1 MVSDRSRTV
10 LLVQDCLTYLA
21 GLKALTPRTIALYE
35 RLCTSLVDECVA
47 ERGLEAVTT
56 AAIEA
61 WLQRP
66 RDGRARGRAGAPATL
81 HRDASA
87 IRGLFRWLQAQ
98 GVVRENPAEL
108 VCTPVVH
115 NRQPR
120 PVPDAVFC
128 RLWGTVDRADA
139 VVLGLA
145 FFGGLRREEITRL
158 RVSNV
163 DVGRRRLVNF
173 MRKGGGEDTLPV
185 GTMLDTFAQR
195 LPHLSAERL
204 WPIIAARA
212 NSGSLDRFL
221 VGWSELGLPRRTA
234 AAARRGADQLDPQH
248 LNHWLDRMTSRADV
262 PHLAPHQLRH
272 SCATNLLRAGVPLPI
287 ASNLMNHSNVHTTM
301 RYMKAGGDE
310 LAEWLARTT
319 PLEALVGTGCLA
331 APMRAA

>member
-10 LLVQDCLTYLA
+10 SLVQDWLNYLSA
-21 GLKALTPRTIALYE
+21 SKALMPRTIALYD
-35 RLCTSLVDECVA
+35 RLCASFVDECVG
-47 ERGLEAVTT
+47 EGGLETVTT
-56 AAIEA
+56 AEIEA
-61 WLQRP
+61 WLQRT
-66 RDGRARGRAGAPATL
+66 RDGRAHGRPGAPATL
-81 HRDASA
+81 HRDAST
-87 IRGLFRWLQAQ
+87 IRGLFRWLQAI
-98 GVVRENPAEL
+98 GAVRKNPAEL

-120 PVPDAVFC
+120 PVPDDVFC
-128 RLWGTVDRADA
+128 QLWDSVDDADA

-158 RVSNV
+158 RVGHV

-173 MRKGGGEDTLPV
+173 VRKGGGEDTLPL

-195 LPHLSAERL
+195 LPHLGAERF
-204 WPIIAARA
+204 WPLIAARIDLGA
-212 NSGSLDRFL
+212 RDRFV

-234 AAARRGADQLDPQH
+234 AAARRGVDQLDPQH

-310 LAEWLARTT
+310 LAEWLAHTT
-319 PLEALVGTGCLA
+319 RRGPA
-331 APMRAA
+331 ARPNVRSATVRAA